1 MATIK
6 VDKGNHPRRGSITK
20 YPEEI
25 DQVFLDIRTW
35 YDENAKDI
43 VRRIIII
50 FPRSNTEVR
59 NHALNTR
66 TFTGCRRCV
75 SKTHG
80 TFQRCI

>member
-43 VRRIIII
+43 VRNVFFTCALEPHAHYSIPNRTQTACLE
-50 FPRSNTEVR
+50 NTW
-59 NHALNTR
+59 N
-66 TFTGCRRCV
+66 V
-75 SKTHG
+75 SKMHLMR
-80 TFQRCI
+80 FR